1 MAVDL
6 TDLLARAWKLIS
18 EAMSGAP
25 PEVQA
30 AALPLVWE
38 RIAPADASQPVGPL
52 TGQGPALQR
61 IAIGE
66 LINRMGSR
74 AFWETVVAVAYCLEA
89 EGTSP
94 FTPRTIR
101 SGFEKARQKLPKNLS
116 DAIAEAVRRGYLA
129 EAAQPI
135 NGRRAYYLTDM
146 GRRFVEDR
154 LSASGDKK

>member
-1 MAVDL
+1 MTADL
-6 TDLLARAWKLIS
+6 RDLLAQAWKLIS

-30 AALPLVWE
+30 AAFPLVWD
-38 RIAPADASQPVGPL
+38 RIAPPAASQGVSAP
-52 TGQGPALQR
+52 TGQGPTLQR

-66 LINRMGSR
+66 LINRMGPR
-74 AFWETVVAVAYCLEA
+74 TFWEAVVAVAYCLEA

-94 FTPRTIR
+94 FAATTIR
-101 SGFEKARQKLPKNLS
+101 SGLVKARQKLPKNLS

-129 EAAQPI
+129 EAAQAI
-135 NGRRAYYLTDM
+135 NGRRGYYLTHM

-154 LSASGDKK
+154 LSGSGDAK